1 MKDIRGAHVAA
12 VRNAIFKTVGLTQLT
27 SSRRKNSKDVM
38 AWKSSKEVEV
48 EYNNLYK
55 DETLIENITA
65 AAFPSLSDA
74 SDESFSDMYIYTASV
89 CDIILNPNY
98 PSLDI
103 AKKALELQFKKFK
116 VFSNL
121 FILLFENYLLIKI
134 NILGS
139 HWRKRTPWAEWFSSD
154 NTGRNA
160 RYNEEEKFRGWQC
173 TRGWRRGSWRRSSAW
188 SYSARCIV
196 RLIAVIFLI
205 YFNLF

>member
-12 VRNAIFKTVGLTQLT
+12 VRNAIFKTVGLMQL
-27 SSRRKNSKDVM
+27 SSTRRKNSKDVM
-38 AWKSSKEVEV
+38 VWKSSKEVKA

-65 AAFPSLSDA
+65 AAFPSLNDA
-74 SDESFSDMYIYTASV
+74 SDESFSNMYIYTASV

-103 AKKALELQFKKFK
+103 TKKALELRFTTFK

-139 HWRKRTPWAEWFSSD
+139 P
-154 NTGRNA
+154 
-160 RYNEEEKFRGWQC
+160 
-173 TRGWRRGSWRRSSAW
+173 
-188 SYSARCIV
+188 
-196 RLIAVIFLI
+196 
-205 YFNLF
+205 

>member
-12 VRNAIFKTVGLTQLT
+12 VRNAIFKTVGLTQL
-27 SSRRKNSKDVM
+27 SSTWRKNSKDIMV
-38 AWKSSKEVEV
+38 WKNSKEVKA

-65 AAFPSLSDA
+65 AAFPSLNDA
-74 SDESFSDMYIYTASV
+74 SDESFSNMYIYTASV

-103 AKKALELQFKKFK
+103 TKKALELRFTTFK

-139 HWRKRTPWAEWFSSD
+139 P
-154 NTGRNA
+154 
-160 RYNEEEKFRGWQC
+160 
-173 TRGWRRGSWRRSSAW
+173 
-188 SYSARCIV
+188 
-196 RLIAVIFLI
+196 
-205 YFNLF
+205 

>member
-12 VRNAIFKTVGLTQLT
+12 VRNAIFRTVGLTQLT

-38 AWKSSKEVEV
+38 VWKSSKEVEV

-74 SDESFSDMYIYTASV
+74 SDESFSDMYIYT

-103 AKKALELQFKKFK
+103 SKKALEL
-116 VFSNL
+116 
-121 FILLFENYLLIKI
+121 
-134 NILGS
+134 
-139 HWRKRTPWAEWFSSD
+139 
-154 NTGRNA
+154 
-160 RYNEEEKFRGWQC
+160 
-173 TRGWRRGSWRRSSAW
+173 
-188 SYSARCIV
+188 
-196 RLIAVIFLI
+196 
-205 YFNLF
+205 

>member
-12 VRNAIFKTVGLTQLT
+12 VRNAIFKTVGLTQL
-27 SSRRKNSKDVM
+27 SSARRKNSKDVM
-38 AWKSSKEVEV
+38 VWKSSKEVKA

-65 AAFPSLSDA
+65 AAFPSLNDA
-74 SDESFSDMYIYTASV
+74 SDESFSNMYIYTASV

-103 AKKALELQFKKFK
+103 TKKALELRFTTFK

-139 HWRKRTPWAEWFSSD
+139 P
-154 NTGRNA
+154 
-160 RYNEEEKFRGWQC
+160 
-173 TRGWRRGSWRRSSAW
+173 
-188 SYSARCIV
+188 
-196 RLIAVIFLI
+196 
-205 YFNLF
+205 

>member
-12 VRNAIFKTVGLTQLT
+12 VRNAIFKTVGLTQL
-27 SSRRKNSKDVM
+27 SSIRRKNSKDVM
-38 AWKSSKEVEV
+38 VWKSSKEVKA

-65 AAFPSLSDA
+65 AAFPSLNDA
-74 SDESFSDMYIYTASV
+74 SDESFSNMYIYTASV

-103 AKKALELQFKKFK
+103 TKKALELRFTTFK
-116 VFSNL
+116 VFANL

-139 HWRKRTPWAEWFSSD
+139 P
-154 NTGRNA
+154 
-160 RYNEEEKFRGWQC
+160 
-173 TRGWRRGSWRRSSAW
+173 
-188 SYSARCIV
+188 
-196 RLIAVIFLI
+196 
-205 YFNLF
+205 

>member
-12 VRNAIFKTVGLTQLT
+12 VRNAIFRTVGLTQL
-27 SSRRKNSKDVM
+27 SSNKRKNSKDVM
-38 AWKSSKEVEV
+38 VWKSSKEVEA

-65 AAFPSLSDA
+65 AAFPSLNDA

-103 AKKALELQFKKFK
+103 TKKALELRFTTFK
-116 VFSNL
+116 VFLNL

-134 NILGS
+134 NILES
-139 HWRKRTPWAEWFSSD
+139 P
-154 NTGRNA
+154 
-160 RYNEEEKFRGWQC
+160 
-173 TRGWRRGSWRRSSAW
+173 
-188 SYSARCIV
+188 
-196 RLIAVIFLI
+196 
-205 YFNLF
+205 

>member
-1 MKDIRGAHVAA
+1 MKDIRGAHVVA
-12 VRNAIFKTVGLTQLT
+12 VRNATFRTLGLAQLT

-38 AWKSSKEVEV
+38 EWKRSKEVEIG
-48 EYNNLYK
+48 YNKLYN
-55 DETLIENITA
+55 DDCLLENITT

-89 CDIILNPNY
+89 CDIILNPNH

-103 AKKALELQFKKFK
+103 SKKSLELRFKKFK

-139 HWRKRTPWAEWFSSD
+139 S
-154 NTGRNA
+154 
-160 RYNEEEKFRGWQC
+160 
-173 TRGWRRGSWRRSSAW
+173 
-188 SYSARCIV
+188 
-196 RLIAVIFLI
+196 
-205 YFNLF
+205 

>member
-12 VRNAIFKTVGLTQLT
+12 VRNAIFKTVGLTQL
-27 SSRRKNSKDVM
+27 SSTRRKNSKDVM
-38 AWKSSKEVEV
+38 VWKSSKEVKA

-55 DETLIENITA
+55 DETLIESITA
-65 AAFPSLSDA
+65 AAFPSLNDA
-74 SDESFSDMYIYTASV
+74 SDESFSNMYIYTASV

-103 AKKALELQFKKFK
+103 TKKALELRFTTFK

-139 HWRKRTPWAEWFSSD
+139 P
-154 NTGRNA
+154 
-160 RYNEEEKFRGWQC
+160 
-173 TRGWRRGSWRRSSAW
+173 
-188 SYSARCIV
+188 
-196 RLIAVIFLI
+196 
-205 YFNLF
+205 

>member
-12 VRNAIFKTVGLTQLT
+12 VRNAIFKTVGLTQL
-27 SSRRKNSKDVM
+27 SSAQRKNSKDVM
-38 AWKSSKEVEV
+38 VWKSSKEVKA

-65 AAFPSLSDA
+65 AAFPSLNDA
-74 SDESFSDMYIYTASV
+74 SDESFSNMYIYTASV

-103 AKKALELQFKKFK
+103 TKKALELRFTTFK

-139 HWRKRTPWAEWFSSD
+139 P
-154 NTGRNA
+154 
-160 RYNEEEKFRGWQC
+160 
-173 TRGWRRGSWRRSSAW
+173 
-188 SYSARCIV
+188 
-196 RLIAVIFLI
+196 
-205 YFNLF
+205 

>member
-38 AWKSSKEVEV
+38 VWKSSKEVEV
-48 EYNNLYK
+48 AYNNLYK

-65 AAFPSLSDA
+65 AAFPSLNDA
-74 SDESFSDMYIYTASV
+74 SDESFSDMYIYTAFV

-103 AKKALELQFKKFK
+103 TKKALELRFATFK
-116 VFSNL
+116 VFLNL

-139 HWRKRTPWAEWFSSD
+139 P
-154 NTGRNA
+154 
-160 RYNEEEKFRGWQC
+160 
-173 TRGWRRGSWRRSSAW
+173 
-188 SYSARCIV
+188 
-196 RLIAVIFLI
+196 
-205 YFNLF
+205 

>member
-12 VRNAIFKTVGLTQLT
+12 VRNAIFKTVGLTQL
-27 SSRRKNSKDVM
+27 SSTWRKNSKDVM
-38 AWKSSKEVEV
+38 VWKSSKEVKA

-65 AAFPSLSDA
+65 AAFPSLNDA
-74 SDESFSDMYIYTASV
+74 SDESFSNMYIYTASV

-103 AKKALELQFKKFK
+103 TKKALELRFTTFK

-139 HWRKRTPWAEWFSSD
+139 P
-154 NTGRNA
+154 
-160 RYNEEEKFRGWQC
+160 
-173 TRGWRRGSWRRSSAW
+173 
-188 SYSARCIV
+188 
-196 RLIAVIFLI
+196 
-205 YFNLF
+205 

>member
-12 VRNAIFKTVGLTQLT
+12 VRNAIFKTVGLTQL
-27 SSRRKNSKDVM
+27 SSTRRKNSKDVM
-38 AWKSSKEVEV
+38 VWKSSKEVKA

-65 AAFPSLSDA
+65 AAFPSLNDA
-74 SDESFSDMYIYTASV
+74 SDESFSNMYIYTASV

-103 AKKALELQFKKFK
+103 TKKALELRFTTFK

-139 HWRKRTPWAEWFSSD
+139 P
-154 NTGRNA
+154 
-160 RYNEEEKFRGWQC
+160 
-173 TRGWRRGSWRRSSAW
+173 
-188 SYSARCIV
+188 
-196 RLIAVIFLI
+196 
-205 YFNLF
+205 

>member
-12 VRNAIFKTVGLTQLT
+12 VRNAIFKTVGLTQL
-27 SSRRKNSKDVM
+27 SSARRKNSKDVM
-38 AWKSSKEVEV
+38 VWKSSKEVKA

-55 DETLIENITA
+55 DETLIESITA
-65 AAFPSLSDA
+65 AAFPSLNDA
-74 SDESFSDMYIYTASV
+74 SDESFSNMYIYTASV

-103 AKKALELQFKKFK
+103 TKKALELRFTTFK

-139 HWRKRTPWAEWFSSD
+139 P
-154 NTGRNA
+154 
-160 RYNEEEKFRGWQC
+160 
-173 TRGWRRGSWRRSSAW
+173 
-188 SYSARCIV
+188 
-196 RLIAVIFLI
+196 
-205 YFNLF
+205 

>member
-48 EYNNLYK
+48 AYNNLYK

-103 AKKALELQFKKFK
+103 AKKALELRFKKFK

-121 FILLFENYLLIKI
+121 FILLFENY
-134 NILGS
+134 
-139 HWRKRTPWAEWFSSD
+139 
-154 NTGRNA
+154 
-160 RYNEEEKFRGWQC
+160 
-173 TRGWRRGSWRRSSAW
+173 
-188 SYSARCIV
+188 
-196 RLIAVIFLI
+196 
-205 YFNLF
+205 

>member
-1 MKDIRGAHVAA
+1 MKDIRGTHVAA
-12 VRNAIFKTVGLTQLT
+12 VRNAIFKTVGLMQLLST
-27 SSRRKNSKDVM
+27 RQKNSKDVM
-38 AWKSSKEVEV
+38 VWKSSKEVKA

-65 AAFPSLSDA
+65 AAFPSLNDA
-74 SDESFSDMYIYTASV
+74 SDESFSNMYIYTASV

-103 AKKALELQFKKFK
+103 TKKALELRFTTFK

-139 HWRKRTPWAEWFSSD
+139 P
-154 NTGRNA
+154 
-160 RYNEEEKFRGWQC
+160 
-173 TRGWRRGSWRRSSAW
+173 
-188 SYSARCIV
+188 
-196 RLIAVIFLI
+196 
-205 YFNLF
+205 

>member
-12 VRNAIFKTVGLTQLT
+12 VRNAIFKTVGLTQL
-27 SSRRKNSKDVM
+27 SSTRRKNSKDVM
-38 AWKSSKEVEV
+38 VWKSSKEVKA

-65 AAFPSLSDA
+65 AAFPSLNDA
-74 SDESFSDMYIYTASV
+74 SDESFSNMYIYTVSV

-98 PSLDI
+98 PTLDI
-103 AKKALELQFKKFK
+103 TKKALELRFTTFK

-139 HWRKRTPWAEWFSSD
+139 P
-154 NTGRNA
+154 
-160 RYNEEEKFRGWQC
+160 
-173 TRGWRRGSWRRSSAW
+173 
-188 SYSARCIV
+188 
-196 RLIAVIFLI
+196 
-205 YFNLF
+205 

>member
-1 MKDIRGAHVAA
+1 MKDIRGAHVVA
-12 VRNAIFKTVGLTQLT
+12 VRNAIFKTVGLTQL
-27 SSRRKNSKDVM
+27 SSTRRKNSKDVM
-38 AWKSSKEVEV
+38 VWKSSKEVKA

-65 AAFPSLSDA
+65 AAFPSLNDA
-74 SDESFSDMYIYTASV
+74 SDESFSNMYIYTASV

-103 AKKALELQFKKFK
+103 TKKALELRFTTFK

-139 HWRKRTPWAEWFSSD
+139 P
-154 NTGRNA
+154 
-160 RYNEEEKFRGWQC
+160 
-173 TRGWRRGSWRRSSAW
+173 
-188 SYSARCIV
+188 
-196 RLIAVIFLI
+196 
-205 YFNLF
+205 

>member
-1 MKDIRGAHVAA
+1 MKDIRGAHVTA
-12 VRNAIFKTVGLTQLT
+12 VRNAIFKTVGLTQL
-27 SSRRKNSKDVM
+27 SSTRRKNSKDVM
-38 AWKSSKEVEV
+38 VWKSSKEVKA

-65 AAFPSLSDA
+65 AAFPSLNDA
-74 SDESFSDMYIYTASV
+74 SDESFSNMYIYTASV

-103 AKKALELQFKKFK
+103 TKKALELRFTTFK

-139 HWRKRTPWAEWFSSD
+139 P
-154 NTGRNA
+154 
-160 RYNEEEKFRGWQC
+160 
-173 TRGWRRGSWRRSSAW
+173 
-188 SYSARCIV
+188 
-196 RLIAVIFLI
+196 
-205 YFNLF
+205 

>member
-12 VRNAIFKTVGLTQLT
+12 VRNAIFKTVGLTQL
-27 SSRRKNSKDVM
+27 SSAWRKNSKDVM
-38 AWKSSKEVEV
+38 VWKSSKEVKA

-65 AAFPSLSDA
+65 AAFPSLNDA
-74 SDESFSDMYIYTASV
+74 SDESFSNMYIYTASV

-103 AKKALELQFKKFK
+103 TKKALELRFTTFK

-139 HWRKRTPWAEWFSSD
+139 P
-154 NTGRNA
+154 
-160 RYNEEEKFRGWQC
+160 
-173 TRGWRRGSWRRSSAW
+173 
-188 SYSARCIV
+188 
-196 RLIAVIFLI
+196 
-205 YFNLF
+205 

>member
-12 VRNAIFKTVGLTQLT
+12 VRNAIFKTVGLMQL
-27 SSRRKNSKDVM
+27 SSTRRKNSKDVM
-38 AWKSSKEVEV
+38 VWKSSKEVKA

-65 AAFPSLSDA
+65 TAFPSLNDT
-74 SDESFSDMYIYTASV
+74 SDESFSNMYIYTTSV

-103 AKKALELQFKKFK
+103 TKKALELRFTTFK

-139 HWRKRTPWAEWFSSD
+139 P
-154 NTGRNA
+154 
-160 RYNEEEKFRGWQC
+160 
-173 TRGWRRGSWRRSSAW
+173 
-188 SYSARCIV
+188 
-196 RLIAVIFLI
+196 
-205 YFNLF
+205 